1 MQNIMATGQS
11 RWGMV
16 FLACV
21 AALAILMWISQSK
34 VGYTS
39 KPQRPAGK
47 PLVQAHHTARPAGKP
62 LVQAHHTARPAG
74 KPLVQAH
81 RTTKLLKHSSHSLL
95 NAVKTAAKVG
105 IVARLGVV
113 KKLFGNHNPSAPPR
127 TVRPRVR
134 SGLRSIALKDMQ
146 NVTSPP
152 PSLPPLIPKSSL
164 LASVPPKQL
173 YNPSGKYGSNP
184 YVKEIGIS
192 TAGSWTSSA
201 ASAGNTLGGTC
212 PPGSHIANVQAW
224 YTGDTMAALNITCDD
239 GPPPSWY
246 AGAST
251 PGTNFATWDFNNKK
265 SSGVNMYFKDSQK
278 GPFNALGFFQQDVTL
293 DNLQEMAN
301 KCISSDDI
309 LSTERCKNVYQNVI
323 VNPAGESGLNSGGNF
338 DYTNMGWGMYGP
350 GALITN
356 DLSSTSNQTYYF
368 NTPNVMI
375 CKPNT
380 YLNGVKYTTGAGG
393 GINSIKWTCG

>member
-1 MQNIMATGQS
+1 MQ
-11 RWGMV
+11 
-16 FLACV
+16 
-21 AALAILMWISQSK
+21 
-34 VGYTS
+34 
-39 KPQRPAGK
+39 
-47 PLVQAHHTARPAGKP
+47 
-62 LVQAHHTARPAG
+62 
-74 KPLVQAH
+74 
-81 RTTKLLKHSSHSLL
+81 
-95 NAVKTAAKVG
+95 
-105 IVARLGVV
+105 
-113 KKLFGNHNPSAPPR
+113 
-127 TVRPRVR
+127 
-134 SGLRSIALKDMQ
+134 
-146 NVTSPP
+146 
-152 PSLPPLIPKSSL
+152 LPPLIPKSSL

-239 GPPPSWY
+239 GHPPSWY

-293 DNLQEMAN
+293 DNLQEKAN

-309 LSTERCKNVYQNVI
+309 WSTERCKNVYQNVI

-356 DLSSTSNQTYYF
+356 DLSPTSNQTYYF